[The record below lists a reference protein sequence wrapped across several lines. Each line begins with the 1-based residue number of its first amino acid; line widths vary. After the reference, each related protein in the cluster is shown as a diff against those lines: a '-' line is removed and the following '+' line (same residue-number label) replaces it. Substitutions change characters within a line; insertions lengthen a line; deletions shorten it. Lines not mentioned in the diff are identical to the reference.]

1 RSKWIVVITL
11 ILLLAAA
18 CNNNHKSKSTDKE
31 IDSLSQQSKAV
42 LYTCPMHHQIRSEK
56 PGKCPICGMTLVP
69 VKQKQQKQAD
79 TMQLVELSVQQQFLR
94 IIHTDTAMRASLS
107 NQVILTG
114 TTTFNPRSED
124 AISAWVSGWIE
135 KMYVRNPGEKVKA
148 GQK

>member
-1 RSKWIVVITL
+1 MRSKWIVVITL

-69 VKQKQQKQAD
+69 VKQKQQKKAD
-79 TMQLVELSVQQQFLR
+79 TMQLVELSAQQQFLGN
-94 IIHTDTAMRASLS
+94 IHTDTAKVMSIS

-114 TTTFNPRSED
+114 TTLFSPQNEKT
-124 AISAWVSGWIE
+124 ISAWVSGWIE
-135 KMYVRNPGEKVKA
+135 KLYV
-148 GQK
+148 